1 MNILHKVAL
10 QGLKK
15 NRTRTAVTIIGVIL
29 SAAMITAVSTFGVSL
44 LDYMAKGAAQRYGGW
59 HLAFLDADPSFARE
73 RTLDRDV
80 LETVSFENIG
90 YAALEG
96 GKNPNRPYLFI
107 AGFNA
112 ETFDALP
119 LTLLSGRLPENSGE
133 VLVSGNAST
142 DGGVSCAPGD
152 TLSLAVGSRVRDG
165 AALGQGDPYEAGMET
180 LLPRGEKTYTVV
192 GICGTPA
199 FEPDSAPG
207 TP

>member
-73 RTLDRDV
+73 RALDRDV

-152 TLSLAVGSRVRDG
+152 TLSLAVGSPRAGRRGARTGRPIRGRDG
-165 AALGQGDPYEAGMET
+165 NASAAGRKDLHGGRYLRDAR
-180 LLPRGEKTYTVV
+180 L
-192 GICGTPA
+192 
-199 FEPDSAPG
+199 
-207 TP
+207 

>member
-73 RTLDRDV
+73 RALDRDV

-119 LTLLSGRLPENSGE
+119 LTLLSAGFPKTAGRSSFQGMPRRTAASPARRATHSPSRWEAACWTARRSDRATHTRQGRKRFSRGAKRPTRWS
-133 VLVSGNAST
+133 VSAGR
-142 DGGVSCAPGD
+142 PP
-152 TLSLAVGSRVRDG
+152 LSRI
-165 AALGQGDPYEAGMET
+165 
-180 LLPRGEKTYTVV
+180 PRR
-192 GICGTPA
+192 GTP
-199 FEPDSAPG
+199 
-207 TP
+207 

>member
-73 RTLDRDV
+73 RALDRDV

-133 VLVSGNAST
+133 VLVSECLDGRRRLLRAGRHTLTRGGKPRAGRRGARTGRPIRGRDGNASAAGRK
-142 DGGVSCAPGD
+142 DLHGGRY
-152 TLSLAVGSRVRDG
+152 LRD
-165 AALGQGDPYEAGMET
+165 ARL
-180 LLPRGEKTYTVV
+180 
-192 GICGTPA
+192 
-199 FEPDSAPG
+199 
-207 TP
+207 